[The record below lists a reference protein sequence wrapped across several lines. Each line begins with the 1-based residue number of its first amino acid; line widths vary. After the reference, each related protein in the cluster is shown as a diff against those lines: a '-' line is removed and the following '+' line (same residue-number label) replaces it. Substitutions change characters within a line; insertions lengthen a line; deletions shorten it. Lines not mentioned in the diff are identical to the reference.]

1 MDWADPL
8 RLPPSRLGLP
18 GHGHA
23 DVFDHPYMAQ
33 VQKLGGQAAVQGA
46 SLGAAQG
53 DLSHVASQARNKE
66 AARASRMSQV
76 VEWWNDGHGL
86 PASRAPAPQSMG
98 QMSHMHRIVA
108 SQSGVSYTHDETMP
122 WQEGY
127 GSSQAV
133 RPAQTQVCEH
143 CWGTNGRHR
152 RKCPAFFIAHET
164 PEERTKR
171 LRREER
177 LRDQELGA
185 EYVDADKQAEKTFI
199 EYVPPRLPNAQSH
212 LPACLLACLQ
222 TLHDSWGAG
231 PWCCWSLAATMMM
244 GEGSPP
250 HVRATS
256 RSAPYARLVSIA
268 STQIEGYESPQGA
281 SRSRDRDVGLEL
293 HPASTDHV
301 QDKDPKEHD

>member
-1 MDWADPL
+1 MTEGSSPHSSGNMDCSDPL

-18 GHGHA
+18 GHG
-23 DVFDHPYMAQ
+23 
-33 VQKLGGQAAVQGA
+33 A

-53 DLSHVASQARNKE
+53 DLSHVAAQASLPA

-76 VEWWNDGHGL
+76 VEWWNDGRGL
-86 PASRAPAPQSMG
+86 PGSRAPALQYTG
-98 QMSHMHRIVA
+98 QMAQMHRIVA
-108 SQSGVSYTHDETMP
+108 SQSGVYDETMP
-122 WQEGY
+122 WQEGH

-164 PEERTKR
+164 PEQRAKR

-199 EYVPPRLPNAQSH
+199 DYVPPRLPNTQSRV
-212 LPACLLACLQ
+212 PACLLADAACL
-222 TLHDSWGAG
+222 LGRRGCSALDLS
-231 PWCCWSLAATMMM
+231 PRTMMM

-250 HVRATS
+250 HARRVEE
-256 RSAPYARLVSIA
+256 RS
-268 STQIEGYESPQGA
+268 
-281 SRSRDRDVGLEL
+281 
-293 HPASTDHV
+293 
-301 QDKDPKEHD
+301 

>member
-1 MDWADPL
+1 VRIEHRARRRHRYVTAWRECTQAEVTEGSSPHSSGNMDCSDPL

-18 GHGHA
+18 GHG
-23 DVFDHPYMAQ
+23 
-33 VQKLGGQAAVQGA
+33 A

-53 DLSHVASQARNKE
+53 DLSHVAAQASLPA

-76 VEWWNDGHGL
+76 VEWWNDGRGL
-86 PASRAPAPQSMG
+86 PGSRAPALQYTG
-98 QMSHMHRIVA
+98 QMAQMHRIVA
-108 SQSGVSYTHDETMP
+108 SQSGVTNAHDETMP
-122 WQEGY
+122 WQEGH

-164 PEERTKR
+164 PEQRAKR

-199 EYVPPRLPNAQSH
+199 DYVPPRLPNTQSRV
-212 LPACLLACLQ
+212 PACLLADAACL
-222 TLHDSWGAG
+222 LGRRGCSALDLS
-231 PWCCWSLAATMMM
+231 PRTMMM

-250 HVRATS
+250 HARRVEE
-256 RSAPYARLVSIA
+256 RS
-268 STQIEGYESPQGA
+268 
-281 SRSRDRDVGLEL
+281 
-293 HPASTDHV
+293 
-301 QDKDPKEHD
+301 